1 MKQKA
6 ATRHNLDGD
15 SLRLRARGDELR
27 VERLSASD
35 PAALL
40 IVQDRSPSSPE
51 QRAVVLFWRFR
62 ALAQFEIWYGRIYSK
77 GKPDSSA
84 RSCNHLVV
92 FFRPFPVVCRL
103 SFPRLSNTARNLQSR
118 CSEF

>member
-84 RSCNHLVV
+84 RSCKPSCR
-92 FFRPFPVVCRL
+92 FFSSV
-103 SFPRLSNTARNLQSR
+103 SR
-118 CSEF
+118 CLSTFFSALVKYRA

>member
-40 IVQDRSPSSPE
+40 IV
-51 QRAVVLFWRFR
+51 
-62 ALAQFEIWYGRIYSK
+62 
-77 GKPDSSA
+77 
-84 RSCNHLVV
+84 
-92 FFRPFPVVCRL
+92 
-103 SFPRLSNTARNLQSR
+103 
-118 CSEF
+118 

>member
-62 ALAQFEIWYGRIYSK
+62 ALAQFEI
-77 GKPDSSA
+77 
-84 RSCNHLVV
+84 
-92 FFRPFPVVCRL
+92 
-103 SFPRLSNTARNLQSR
+103 
-118 CSEF
+118 